1 MTLRRTWTGS
11 SRVQHAAR
19 SSAAGHRP
27 VACRWHPCTNI
38 PVLGPAVAPAT
49 STTST
54 RKTPTTPTPLLIPF
68 LQFSR
73 EVQKPPQGDAQIHRC
88 APRSGAESLLK
99 NPPTS
104 SLHTPTATA
113 HACASSQP
121 SAAGPSQDQSRKK
134 AQNPRST
141 TASHRSHDQDAA
153 AAYAGCARP
162 ACVDGV
168 RSARRRRN
176 GCAPPPAR
184 EPESS
189 RHGSRLRGVGER
201 RL

>member
-1 MTLRRTWTGS
+1 MRDPPHTKLR
-11 SRVQHAAR
+11 SRPPAR
-19 SSAAGHRP
+19 VALNRAGPKIKLVFRSALRSRLSRAGPRERRP
-27 VACRWHPCTNI
+27 
-38 PVLGPAVAPAT
+38 
-49 STTST
+49 
-54 RKTPTTPTPLLIPF
+54 
-68 LQFSR
+68 SR
-73 EVQKPPQGDAQIHRC
+73 QKPPQGDAQIHRC